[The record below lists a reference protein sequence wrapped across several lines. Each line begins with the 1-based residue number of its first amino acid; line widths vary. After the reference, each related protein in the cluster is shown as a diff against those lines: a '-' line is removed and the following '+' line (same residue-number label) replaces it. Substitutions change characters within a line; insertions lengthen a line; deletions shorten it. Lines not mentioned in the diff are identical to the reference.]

1 MKAIVNIAFRTVE
14 LQYSIKPKDMVRFT
28 HDEKNKHFKG
38 WETFQKDKN
47 SKIFCKHT
55 LCFKDTDEWQSNI
68 LFDGRTIDF
77 HYDYEQRKQFDC
89 KKDWGNYVFQGYVYI
104 EGEPQLYDETV
115 VKVVVIEF

>member
-1 MKAIVNIAFRTVE
+1 MKAIINIAFRTVE
-14 LQYSIKPKDMVRFT
+14 LQYSINPKDMVRFT

-77 HYDYEQRKQFDC
+77 HYDYEERKEFDC
-89 KKDWGNYVFQGYVYI
+89 KKDWGNYVFQGYEYI
-104 EGEPQLYDETV
+104 FDKPQLFETNV
-115 VKVVVIEF
+115 VKIVVIEF

>member
-14 LQYSIKPKDMVRFT
+14 LQYSINPKDMVRLNHAEINKRF
-28 HDEKNKHFKG
+28 KN

-47 SKIFCKHT
+47 SKIVCKHT

-77 HYDYEQRKQFDC
+77 HYDYEQRNGFDS
-89 KKDWGNYVFQGYVYI
+89 KKDWGNYVFQGYEYI
-104 EGEPQLYDETV
+104 FDKPQLFETNV